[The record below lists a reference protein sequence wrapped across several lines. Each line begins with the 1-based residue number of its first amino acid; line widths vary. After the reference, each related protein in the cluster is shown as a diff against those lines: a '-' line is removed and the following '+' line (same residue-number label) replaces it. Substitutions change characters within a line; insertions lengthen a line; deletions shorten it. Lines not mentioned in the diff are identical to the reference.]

1 LKYNMKKESLHI
13 LYEDHDIVAI
23 NKQAGILTIP
33 DRFRAELPNLR
44 DILKE
49 KFGEIFIVHR
59 LDKETTGVILFTK
72 NAEAHRHLSL
82 QFEHNT
88 IEKIYHTVVGGVF
101 DKENLDIDI
110 PLAPDPRRKG
120 LMKPNALGKE
130 SLTHVEV
137 VERFKI
143 ATLLA
148 CTPKTGRQHQIR
160 VHLSAIGY
168 PLLVDADYGK
178 QKEFKLSTI
187 KRRYNL
193 AKDTDEKPIISTT
206 TLHAQQ
212 IRFIHPTTE
221 KKMMVT
227 AEYPKSFA
235 ALLQVLRKYSHYVE
249 FSFEDFKDW

>member
-1 LKYNMKKESLHI
+1 MKKESLHI
-13 LYEDHDIVAI
+13 LYEDDDIVAI

-49 KFGEIFIVHR
+49 KYGEIFVVHR
-59 LDKETTGVILFTK
+59 LDKETTGVILFAK